1 MFLYG
6 ASRKADPP
14 IVKVKDCV
22 VVAHERVAE
31 DPEVVTLELEYSQE
45 ANALLTV
52 GVVLARDLVGVRLTQ
67 CYLQRREIVF
77 VFVDIWAV
85 TGV

>member
-1 MFLYG
+1 MFLHG
-6 ASRKADPP
+6 ASCKADPP

-31 DPEVVTLELEYSQE
+31 DPEVVTLELENSQV
-45 ANALLTV
+45 ANTLLSV

-67 CYLQRREIVF
+67 RDLQGREAVF

>member
-6 ASRKADPP
+6 ASRQADPP
-14 IVKVKDCV
+14 IVEVKDCV

-31 DPEVVTLELEYSQE
+31 DPEVVTLELEYGQV
-45 ANALLTV
+45 AKTIFTV

-67 CYLQRREIVF
+67 RDLQGREAVF

>member
-6 ASRKADPP
+6 ASRKSDPP

-22 VVAHERVAE
+22 VVSHERVAE
-31 DPEVVTLELEYSQE
+31 DPEVVTLELEYGQV
-45 ANALLTV
+45 AKTIFTV

-67 CYLQRREIVF
+67 RDLQGREAVF